1 MWSKEAWK
9 EHDMIDKEKKE
20 PTVTYFTDEFG
31 VTHIIDLEK
40 KEDGVERYLKKKIDD
55 DDIDKFGE

>member
-20 PTVTYFTDEFG
+20 PSVTFFTDEFG
-31 VTHIIDLEK
+31 VTHIVDVEK
-40 KEDGVERYLKKKIDD
+40 EGSVERYLKSKLED

>member
-1 MWSKEAWK
+1 MEI

-20 PTVTYFTDEFG
+20 PSVNEHLSLRMNEFG
-31 VTHIIDLEK
+31 VTHIVDTEK
-40 KEDGVERYLKKKIDD
+40 EGSVERYFKSKLED